1 MRCRKIVNFQSN
13 CIFNTKSILIYILK
27 FRNNTEKLCLILFD
41 SGQSQLSTPSQLSRV
56 INPFIAIER
65 EQPTL
70 VKSKI
75 VAESCANARGEGE
88 GA

>member
-1 MRCRKIVNFQSN
+1 MLNSVYVALDRV
-13 CIFNTKSILIYILK
+13 KS
-27 FRNNTEKLCLILFD
+27 
-41 SGQSQLSTPSQLSRV
+41 SQLSRV

-75 VAESCANARGEGE
+75 VAESCANARGEGG